1 MLRDQSGS
9 GVSALKVA
17 SDVVAFFV
25 ELAALA
31 ALPVAAWVL
40 APDLGWRIGLGVAG
54 VVVFVAV
61 WARWL
66 APRAGHR
73 LGMPWLLVAKTVVL
87 GLPFVA
93 LAVAGFP
100 VVAGVCGG
108 LTAAHLVVAAV
119 KGWL

>member
-1 MLRDQSGS
+1 M
-9 GVSALKVA
+9 SALKIT
-17 SDVVAFFV
+17 SEVVALLV

-31 ALPVAAWVL
+31 GLVVAAWVL
-40 APDLGWRIGLGVAG
+40 APDLATRIGGALVA

-73 LGMPWLLVAKTVVL
+73 LRMPWLLVAKVVVL

-100 VVAGVCGG
+100 VAAGVCGV

-119 KGWL
+119 NGWV